1 MRALRHILPTLLLAT
16 ALLSAWQGYCR
27 LAGVSPLVLPAPTD
41 VLRALIVE
49 RARIGPHA
57 LSTALVAALGFAT
70 SVAVAF
76 AASVAL
82 QFGPWLR
89 RGLMPLLIASQTVPL
104 VALAPLMILWFGFGL
119 LPKVLLVI
127 LVTFFPILVSLL
139 SGYAQVPQ
147 AYLDLLT
154 SMRAGRLRTFR
165 RATLPAARASFFAGL
180 RISATY
186 AIVATIFAEY
196 AGARQGLGIYI
207 LTAKNSFRG
216 RSRPCRRRGLGRPD
230 APAARHASRDRTDH
244 RARPPEGARCCGLRI

>member
-1 MRALRHILPTLLLAT
+1 MPSLRNILPTIVLASALLA
-16 ALLSAWQGYCR
+16 SWQVYCA
-27 LAGVSPLVLPAPTD
+27 LAGVSSLVLPAPTD
-41 VLRALIVE
+41 VLRSLIVE
-49 RARIGPHA
+49 RARIEPHA
-57 LSTALVAALGFAT
+57 LSTIWVATLGFST
-70 SVAVAF
+70 SVVFAF

-82 QFGPWLR
+82 HFSPWLQ
-89 RGLMPLLIASQTVPL
+89 RGLMPLLVVSQTVPL

-139 SGYAQVPQ
+139 SGYSQVPL

-154 SMRAGRLRTFR
+154 SMRAGKLSIFY
-165 RATLPAARASFFAGL
+165 RATLPVARTSFFAGL

-207 LTAKNSFRG
+207 LTAKNSFRADLVLAAVVVSAALTLLLLG
-216 RSRPCRRRGLGRPD
+216 ALRLIERLTAHGHRRGRD
-230 APAARHASRDRTDH
+230 AA
-244 RARPPEGARCCGLRI
+244 G